1 VGVTLSATLKR
12 SNSFFSLQKQ
22 IMTPNE
28 KTSLLREADF
38 NKALFLERRETRTL
52 TISPLKCSSVKTIG
66 RK

>member
-1 VGVTLSATLKR
+1 
-12 SNSFFSLQKQ
+12 
-22 IMTPNE
+22 MTPNE